1 MKILLITTPNEAQA
15 IDYTTPS
22 FYCRATQPV
31 IRYMPLGILSV
42 AAGVSDNHEI
52 EILDAASLDLSIN
65 ETINKIKTI
74 NPDVLGISSWTRKV
88 YPMAEILR
96 RVEGP
101 IKVVGGPHV
110 THYAKE
116 TMALGADAVFKH
128 DADHN
133 FSTWLDEGCKSGI
146 YGDYIE
152 NIDSLPFPKRE
163 LLNMKDYRVKEKDAN
178 NTLFKTAG
186 LRPPMISSKGCPF
199 RCIFCDVQEKKFRWF
214 SPERVVD
221 EMEHL
226 LSYGATSI
234 HILDDCFNVKN
245 DRVLEICAEI
255 NRRKLKF
262 NWSARG
268 RVNIDDETAR
278 ALVESGC
285 NKLHVGVESLDP
297 DVLRW
302 MNKGINV
309 KTTQNF
315 FEICKKFGIETLGYF
330 ILGSPMETR
339 EYRKRLPEM
348 VRKLGVTYPYFNILY
363 PAANTKYYQML
374 REDGTFERDYWQ
386 DFAEN
391 PTPNFEMPL
400 PRTPELQAELQ
411 QTVHKYLEIVY
422 GTS

>member
-1 MKILLITTPNEAQA
+1 
-15 IDYTTPS
+15 
-22 FYCRATQPV
+22 
-31 IRYMPLGILSV
+31 
-42 AAGVSDNHEI
+42 
-52 EILDAASLDLSIN
+52 
-65 ETINKIKTI
+65 
-74 NPDVLGISSWTRKV
+74 
-88 YPMAEILR
+88 
-96 RVEGP
+96 
-101 IKVVGGPHV
+101 
-110 THYAKE
+110 
-116 TMALGADAVFKH
+116 
-128 DADHN
+128 
-133 FSTWLDEGCKSGI
+133 
-146 YGDYIE
+146 
-152 NIDSLPFPKRE
+152 
-163 LLNMKDYRVKEKDAN
+163 
-178 NTLFKTAG
+178 
-186 LRPPMISSKGCPF
+186 
-199 RCIFCDVQEKKFRWF
+199 
-214 SPERVVD
+214 
-221 EMEHL
+221 
-226 LSYGATSI
+226 
-234 HILDDCFNVKN
+234 
-245 DRVLEICAEI
+245 
-255 NRRKLKF
+255 
-262 NWSARG
+262 
-268 RVNIDDETAR
+268 AR

-363 PAANTKYYQML
+363 PAVNTKYCQML

-411 QTVHKYLEIVY
+411 RTVDRYIDIFY

>member
-1 MKILLITTPNEAQA
+1 
-15 IDYTTPS
+15 
-22 FYCRATQPV
+22 
-31 IRYMPLGILSV
+31 ILSV

-226 LSYGATSI
+226 LSYGA
-234 HILDDCFNVKN
+234 
-245 DRVLEICAEI
+245 
-255 NRRKLKF
+255 
-262 NWSARG
+262 
-268 RVNIDDETAR
+268 
-278 ALVESGC
+278 
-285 NKLHVGVESLDP
+285 
-297 DVLRW
+297 
-302 MNKGINV
+302 
-309 KTTQNF
+309 
-315 FEICKKFGIETLGYF
+315 
-330 ILGSPMETR
+330 
-339 EYRKRLPEM
+339 
-348 VRKLGVTYPYFNILY
+348 
-363 PAANTKYYQML
+363 
-374 REDGTFERDYWQ
+374 
-386 DFAEN
+386 
-391 PTPNFEMPL
+391 
-400 PRTPELQAELQ
+400 
-411 QTVHKYLEIVY
+411 
-422 GTS
+422 